1 MNNLPKDI
9 EIKLFCDTGNLEEL
23 KKYANDERFT
33 GFTTN
38 PSLIAKEIGDKSYI
52 DTIKEIL
59 QIIPTAP
66 VSFEVV
72 SDDYEEMKRQ
82 ALLLSSLGDNVYV
95 KIPVVNP
102 DNTNNINLV
111 NELTSLNVKVN
122 LTCVSN
128 LGQLQDLV
136 DCKHLIISV
145 FAGRI
150 LDTLSDAEDICYM
163 IKRSYP
169 NAEILWASMRELYN
183 IKQAFNCKCD
193 IITVPTSF
201 IEKFNWF
208 NYTLQDVSRLSSEQF
223 LGDAK
228 KAGLEL

>member
-163 IKRSYP
+163 IKRFYP

>member
-1 MNNLPKDI
+1 MSNLPN
-9 EIKLFCDTGNLEEL
+9 IKLFCDTGNLEEL
-23 KKYANDERFT
+23 KKFANDERFT

-59 QIIPTAP
+59 QIIPVLP

-72 SDDYEEMKRQ
+72 SDEYDEMHRQ
-82 ALLLSSLGDNVYV
+82 ALLLSGLGDNVYV

-102 DNTNNINLV
+102 DGTNNVKLV

-122 LTCVSN
+122 LTCVAS
-128 LGQLQDLV
+128 LGQLKDLV
-136 DCKHLIISV
+136 DCKNLIISV

-150 LDTLSDAEDICYM
+150 LDTLNDAKEICSK
-163 IKRSYP
+163 IKRFFP
-169 NAEILWASMRELYN
+169 NAQILWASMRELYN
-183 IKQAFNCKCD
+183 IKQAADCNCD
-193 IITVPTSF
+193 IITVPTSY
-201 IEKFNWF
+201 IAKFNWF
-208 NYTLQDVSRLSSEQF
+208 DYSLDDVSRLSSEQF